1 MGGGSLG
8 SAAVSSQPVLHYLHL
23 SKKIRNTATHESFA
37 ATATAQPQIHLFI
50 AFLAFSLMP
59 DHYHD
64 LVEEVLTLHE
74 DSLTWTVKEIFV
86 DVAASLEDDSKQE
99 INLCD
104 TIGHRARQSRTF
116 RN

>member
-1 MGGGSLG
+1 MALG

-74 DSLTWTVKEIFV
+74 DSLE
-86 DVAASLEDDSKQE
+86 EDSKQE

-104 TIGHRARQSRTF
+104 TIGHRAGVF
-116 RN
+116 CYRNLEC